1 MKKIRT
7 VLVGL
12 GRIGWAYHLPQ
23 ISSSKNFEL
32 TAVVDPMQERLDE
45 VTGKFPACHG
55 YKDYDEMLSA
65 EKPDLVVVAS
75 PTIFHKDQI
84 IAAFRAGADVFA
96 EKPLTAEVAET
107 QAIVAEMEKT
117 GRKLMVYQPR
127 RLDKDCLQAQEIIN
141 SGVLGKIHQLRR
153 NVRNY
158 SRRNDWQA
166 LSRFAGGM
174 LNNYGVHYMDQ
185 ACFAAGSFAVKCE
198 YCELRRIN
206 ALGDAEDFVK
216 VILRNQDNDMA
227 VEVEISQS
235 CSFPCNQWH
244 IEGEYGT
251 AFYSSDTR
259 EWQIRYAD
267 PADFAE
273 KTLLSDLAANGR
285 QYPRDQVQ
293 WSENFHFSGE
303 EPQEFYDNLY
313 RFLTAGGEP
322 IVKISET
329 VKIIEM
335 LDAAR
340 KADHSRK

>member
-1 MKKIRT
+1 MGGMT
-7 VLVGL
+7 L
-12 GRIGWAYHLPQ
+12 
-23 ISSSKNFEL
+23 L
-32 TAVVDPMQERLDE
+32 TAVWRGAWLEPVYPRVVRAETAIRKLPPEQDGL
-45 VTGKFPACHG
+45 VIAV
-55 YKDYDEMLSA
+55 LSDFHFRRPEPVMKRVA
-65 EKPDLVVVAS
+65 GVIRREKPDLVVVAS

-216 VILRNQDNDMA
+216 VILRNQDN
-227 VEVEISQS
+227 VKRKFRV
-235 CSFPCNQWH
+235 
-244 IEGEYGT
+244 
-251 AFYSSDTR
+251 
-259 EWQIRYAD
+259 
-267 PADFAE
+267 
-273 KTLLSDLAANGR
+273 
-285 QYPRDQVQ
+285 
-293 WSENFHFSGE
+293 HFNVG
-303 EPQEFYDNLY
+303 FT
-313 RFLTAGGEP
+313 F
-322 IVKISET
+322 
-329 VKIIEM
+329 
-335 LDAAR
+335 
-340 KADHSRK
+340 